1 MSTSQPLQYLDKAM
15 NGLRDLGLVPD
26 QTDEAPIIDLIN
38 QISDLD
44 EDKTLAIARTLNQAS
59 LFNEVVREQVS
70 GMELGDRYEEIT
82 NAFNSIRDDARAM
95 VEQVDDGKIDTF
107 ERIGNL
113 WM

>member
-26 QTDEAPIIDLIN
+26 KTDEAPIIDLIN

-95 VEQVDDGKIDTF
+95 VEQVEDGKIDTF
-107 ERIGNL
+107 
-113 WM
+113 